1 MRRNDG
7 EVWFV
12 LPGSIK
18 VRGFLL
24 RRNDGGFLF
33 ITDFHFL
40 MLYKFAILGCGRIA
54 QRHAEQIARV
64 GQLVAVCDVV
74 AARADTLA
82 SQYDAKAFCNIDDLL
97 SSSTEFDI
105 AVICTPNGL
114 HAEHSIACLRAG
126 LHVICEKPMA
136 LTVQDCKK
144 MIDAAEEA
152 DKKLFIVKQNRFN
165 PPVAALKEK
174 LDQHAL
180 GKIFSMQLNCF
191 WNRSEAYYK
200 DEWRGTMALD
210 GGTLFT
216 QFSHFID
223 LMYWMLG
230 DVKQVKAFMHNYN
243 HKSVIE
249 FEDTGVA
256 ILTFESGVIGSVNY
270 TVNSF
275 EKNME
280 GSLTLF
286 GEKGTVKIGGQYL
299 NEVEYTS
306 GIDFDIPISDAKSN
320 NYGTYMGS
328 MSNHNKVYDNVMD
341 VLQNNATVMINARE
355 GMKTIEIIEKIYSAA
370 KD

>member
-1 MRRNDG
+1 M
-7 EVWFV
+7 
-12 LPGSIK
+12 S
-18 VRGFLL
+18 
-24 RRNDGGFLF
+24 
-33 ITDFHFL
+33 
-40 MLYKFAILGCGRIA
+40 LYKFAMIGCGRIA
-54 QRHAEQIARV
+54 QRHAEQIARIGKLV
-64 GQLVAVCDVV
+64 GVCDVITANV
-74 AARADTLA
+74 DAFVN
-82 SQYDAKAFCNIDDLL
+82 QYDARAFYNIDDLL
-97 SSSTEFDI
+97 SSSLEFDI

-114 HAEHSIACLRAG
+114 HAEHSITCLRVG

-136 LTVQDCKK
+136 LTVQDCTK
-144 MIDAAEEA
+144 MIDAAETA
-152 DKKLFIVKQNRFN
+152 GKKLFIVKQNRFN

-180 GKIFSMQLNCF
+180 GRIFSMQLNCF

-230 DVKQVKAFMHNYN
+230 EVKEVKAFMHNYN
-243 HKSVIE
+243 HKGVIE

-256 ILTFESGVIGSVNY
+256 ILTFESGVIGSINF

-299 NEVEYTS
+299 NELEYIS
-306 GIDFDIPISDAKSN
+306 GIQMNVDAPGAQAN
-320 NYGTYMGS
+320 DYGGYTGS
-328 MSNHNKVYDNVMD
+328 MSNHDKVYDNVID
-341 VLQNNATVMINARE
+341 VLQNNAPVITNAEEARKTV
-355 GMKTIEIIEKIYSAA
+355 EIIERIYKAGRNRV
-370 KD
+370 DD

>member
-1 MRRNDG
+1 
-7 EVWFV
+7 
-12 LPGSIK
+12 
-18 VRGFLL
+18 
-24 RRNDGGFLF
+24 
-33 ITDFHFL
+33 
-40 MLYKFAILGCGRIA
+40 MLYKFAIIGCGSIA

-64 GQLVAVCDVV
+64 GQLVGVCDIVS
-74 AARADTLA
+74 AKADALA
-82 SQYDAKAFCNIDDLL
+82 SRYDAEAFYKIDDLL
-97 SSSTEFDI
+97 SSSPGFDV

-136 LTVQDCKK
+136 LTVADCTK
-144 MIDAAEEA
+144 MIDAAEA
-152 DKKLFIVKQNRFN
+152 ARKKLFIVKQNRFN

-180 GKIFSMQLNCF
+180 GKIFSMQLSCF
-191 WNRSEAYYK
+191 WNRSAAYYK

-230 DVKQVKAFMHNYN
+230 DVKEVKAFLQNDN
-243 HKSVIE
+243 HRGIIE

-256 ILTFESGVIGSVNY
+256 ILKFENGVIGSINY

-299 NEVEYTS
+299 NAVEYTS
-306 GIDFDIPISDAKSN
+306 GIDFDIPISDAKAN

-328 MSNHNKVYDNVMD
+328 MSNHYKVYDNVID
-341 VLQNNATVMINARE
+341 VLQNNGAVIINAKE
-355 GMKTIEIIEKIYSAA
+355 GMKTVEIIERIYDEGRSHGNQ
-370 KD
+370 KG